1 MRFYKYSIH
10 FFYLMLL
17 FSHCVQEFEPSS
29 QGYDNLLVVEAF
41 LSNGNESFE
50 VKLSRSTTIDTSA
63 FIPEYGAQVSLTDDI
78 GEKHTLSETS
88 SGIYQSMEQLNAQ
101 VGRSYQLHIQTA
113 SGKSYESSEVIMRK
127 TPVIDDLR
135 YEFQEKPNGEQGVQF
150 YVNAHD
156 DENKTW
162 YYRWEWDE
170 TWEFMT
176 PYDSYLLWEDD
187 MLKLRDERINIC
199 WKFGNSTTIEI
210 STSKNLSS
218 DFISDYPLLFVST
231 MTDRLKFE
239 YSLNVRQYALS
250 AESYTFWDELKKTT
264 ENLGTLFDPQ
274 PSVIKGNMYNI
285 NDDNEV
291 VLGYFDASEVHE
303 QRIFINNRDLPPAQ
317 YPNYYSYCYDSIDSY
332 NRIPAMIKANWMLV
346 TETINEAGFPAY
358 LFSIPSCIDCR
369 IYGTNKKPDYW
380 D

>member
-41 LSNGNESFE
+41 LSNGNEPFE

-250 AESYTFWDELKKTT
+250 AESYTFWNELKKTT

>member
-250 AESYTFWDELKKTT
+250 AESYTFWNELKKTT